1 MGPSCP
7 QVQNGPH
14 HLFPK
19 IYPSLITLQS
29 SLVPKLETPASFWN
43 PPCPSA
49 FPSPA
54 DSAPI
59 YLSNHSFSPYLPPCA
74 QLRPLLRAFEHKP
87 PIHPHIIHLTHTP
100 ATQTLP
106 VPGLSTLPCTPVSPT
121 LVCTCC
127 RSSSRTSLS
136 AALVSCSW
144 CSICGPRSAPV
155 PTGGACGAWRPGTDS
170 LTLPP

>member
-19 IYPSLITLQS
+19 IYRSLITLQS
-29 SLVPKLETPASFWN
+29 SLVPKLETQASFWN

-59 YLSNHSFSPYLPPCA
+59 YLSDHSFSPYLPPCA

-100 ATQTLP
+100 ATPPPSQ
-106 VPGLSTLPCTPVSPT
+106 LSTNYLLTPYSPSTHSTHSFIYSLIHSPIRHPYLPRPPMCQA
-121 LVCTCC
+121 TCW
-127 RSSSRTSLS
+127 
-136 AALVSCSW
+136 AL
-144 CSICGPRSAPV
+144 
-155 PTGGACGAWRPGTDS
+155 
-170 LTLPP
+170 

>member
-100 ATQTLP
+100 ATPPPSQ
-106 VPGLSTLPCTPVSPT
+106 LSTNYLLT
-121 LVCTCC
+121 
-127 RSSSRTSLS
+127 
-136 AALVSCSW
+136 
-144 CSICGPRSAPV
+144 I
-155 PTGGACGAWRPGTDS
+155 RPLHPLFHLFTHP
-170 LTLPP
+170 LTNLPPIFTEASNVPNHMLSTMTQK

>member
-100 ATQTLP
+100 ATP
-106 VPGLSTLPCTPVSPT
+106 PPSPT
-121 LVCTCC
+121 HHPPTPPTL
-127 RSSSRTSLS
+127 SSIHSSTHQS
-136 AALVSCSW
+136 ATHIYRGLQCAKPHAEHYDTKV
-144 CSICGPRSAPV
+144 
-155 PTGGACGAWRPGTDS
+155 T
-170 LTLPP
+170 